1 MTKLTKEI
9 REEIVSNASKSLFA
23 KELEEFKKARADIG
37 DRLFSKHIA
46 TPEQYALMEKLPAHF
61 FSSDQIL
68 SFRFNDGSVISLPL
82 SGQKRMPAYVRLS
95 YPNINDPEIQEKY
108 MNIEASFQSILKNR
122 GELVEQI
129 RKVVLSVNTVEKLL
143 EVWPE
148 SRGFIPDYAFVGP
161 TKGVPALI
169 VANLTAAMMQAG
181 VQFVEATN
189 A

>member
-9 REEIVSNASKSLFA
+9 RNEIVDNATRGLFI
-23 KELEEFKKARADIG
+23 KELEEIKKVRTDLG

-46 TPEQYALMEKLPAHF
+46 TPEQYELMEKLPAHF
-61 FSSDQIL
+61 FSSDQTL

-95 YPNINDPEIQEKY
+95 YPNINDPEIKKEFLS
-108 MNIEASFQSILKNR
+108 IEANFQSIVKNR

-148 SRGFIPDYAFVGP
+148 SRGFIPEHAFIGN
-161 TKGVPALI
+161 TKNVPALI
-169 VANLTAAMMQAG
+169 VANLTAAMIQAG
-181 VQFVEATN
+181 VQFTQSEN